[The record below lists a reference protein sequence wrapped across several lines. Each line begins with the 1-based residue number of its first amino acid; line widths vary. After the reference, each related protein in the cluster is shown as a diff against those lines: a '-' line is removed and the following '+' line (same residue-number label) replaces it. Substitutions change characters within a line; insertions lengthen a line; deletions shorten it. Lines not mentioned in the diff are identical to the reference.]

1 MNSNIFWE
9 LNEAYQLGVCN
20 RVDEQVLTEDELVDI
35 QEWVE
40 ALIEEGYDLD
50 EYTDEE
56 LYEAYLEEAR
66 GSGPKLTVLP
76 KSRERD
82 IGKHDDW
89 KDKSPDDMEWGERPE
104 AGKKL
109 RRRATAVV
117 GTRRREDKEV
127 GLREEL
133 DLYDLV
139 SEYLVSEGFCESY
152 EDADVIMAN
161 MSEEWRE
168 DILEKADNTIR
179 LVYGKGGKGVPIKG
193 GGGNVLRKPNVGFA
207 QQGRD
212 FRMATAQSD
221 ETASQNSGKRGIQ
234 NRRNAAR
241 YDQALKKGIEKATNR
256 SDRDPEDGDDYSHS
270 HEPFANRNAR
280 RRRASGR

>member
-20 RVDEQVLTEDELVDI
+20 QVVEEVLTEEEIVDI

-50 EYTDEE
+50 EYTDDE
-56 LYEAYLEEAR
+56 LYEAYLEDLDESR
-66 GSGPKLTVLP
+66 GGYADSPVMKNSPSFHKLSRGEKRPKGVKATSDRL
-76 KSRERD
+76 
-82 IGKHDDW
+82 GKFIRGNVN
-89 KDKSPDDMEWGERPE
+89 KK
-104 AGKKL
+104 GKL
-109 RRRATAVV
+109 A
-117 GTRRREDKEV
+117 ED
-127 GLREEL
+127 L
-133 DLYDLV
+133 DLYDIV

-193 GGGNVLRKPNVGFA
+193 GSGNVLRKPNVGFA

-221 ETASQNSGKRGIQ
+221 ETASQNSGKKSIQ

-256 SDRDPEDGDDYSHS
+256 SDRDPEDGDDHHSHS
-270 HEPFANRNAR
+270 YEPFANRNAR
-280 RRRASGR
+280 RRRASGK